1 MVWAVLSASA
11 QTTAED
17 IMALLPKM
25 PSDAE
30 MIKYHREYN
39 APATENITLAQPQL
53 YTDFLEALREAKEK
67 ADEKA
72 NEVGETSKA
81 KLMKG
86 KVAGSDYT
94 VEDFDN
100 MSEAEQ
106 EKAAMAIAQKKLA
119 EMGLSLSDL
128 PKEGEELSEAQKQA
142 IASKVTAKA
151 KSGQL
156 PKTNANQAELM
167 MKLQELGT
175 EESRLAMTV
184 DDPLKTAAEEGRKL
198 YECDYKAKIDD
209 MMAQQRALKYVFM
222 EKYTE
227 EDRPKVEAETKKY
240 NELAVQI
247 WKLQNEFYA
256 KYIPMWRKALLAS
269 MDFCKNTLI
278 PIEQQRKEV
287 TEQLYE
293 MTQDANYTM
302 GDTYP
307 LVGAGAYLDQSGKID
322 EYDDYLKLEGAE

>member
-67 ADEKA
+67 ADEKT

>member
-25 PSDAE
+25 PSEAE

-72 NEVGETSKA
+72 SEVGETSKA

-184 DDPLKTAAEEGRKL
+184 DDPLKAAAEECRKL
-198 YECDYKAKIDD
+198 YERDYKAKIDD

-307 LVGAGAYLDQSGKID
+307 LVGAGAYLDQSGKLG
-322 EYDDYLKLEGAE
+322 EYDDYLKLEGEE

>member
-1 MVWAVLSASA
+1 MVWTALSASA

-25 PSDAE
+25 PTEAE

-53 YTDFLEALREAKEK
+53 YTDFLEALKEAKDK
-67 ADEKA
+67 ADEMA
-72 NEVGETSKA
+72 GEVGESSKA

-106 EKAAMAIAQKKLA
+106 EKAAMAIAQKRLA
-119 EMGLSLSDL
+119 KMGLSLSDL
-128 PKEGEELSEAQKQA
+128 PKEGEELSETQKQA

-175 EESRLAMTV
+175 EESRLVMTI
-184 DDPLKTAAEEGRKL
+184 DDPLKAAAEEGRKL
-198 YECDYKAKIDD
+198 YERDYKAKIDN
-209 MMAQQRALKYVFM
+209 MIAQQRALKYVFM

-240 NELAVQI
+240 NELAVKI
-247 WKLQNEFYA
+247 WQTENEFYA

-269 MDFCKNTLI
+269 MDFCKKTLI
-278 PIEQQRKEV
+278 PIEQQRREV

-307 LVGAGAYLDQSGKID
+307 LVGAAAYLDQSGKID
-322 EYDDYLKLEGAE
+322 EYDNYLKPEAEE